1 MSENI
6 NLSYSLLNNIVGLVV
21 WLQSDRDN
29 VFSQIVVKPLI
40 TSQFKV
46 LQTLINDTDVYENE
60 SCDAHTE
67 CGIDN

>member
-1 MSENI
+1 MLENI

-29 VFSQIVVKPLI
+29 VFSQTVVKPLV

>member
-29 VFSQIVVKPLI
+29 VFSQTVVKPLI